1 MANAWQ
7 AGFRAAVRTNR
18 RGWGVSNH
26 YGKVRLKLQ
35 FPKTGNWPANA
46 AATLPYPWAPGSIN
60 EVIQLCN
67 LIYGPVMAGQ
77 LTLKKAIDDALSGS
91 DQKQDLVVS
100 PWPVIAEAFRHD
112 KLTMRNQIKAATY
125 EASYGRYLKIAL
137 QFLSGRNQPQ
147 TGKELADKV
156 LIHKRTNQKA
166 GVRFGEPLKPWINM
180 PASRLECSLALKLFL
195 EFAVHEHRQSQCWLI
210 SPREYEKLRGSS
222 AKRRIKATLSDAEC
236 LQLFELLEEG
246 WANVARL
253 LRVFGL
259 RMWEVNC
266 LIVRTNADAE
276 AQLFCSQGKVYTT
289 RGVKRSNEPRWLE
302 AVPVA
307 GKTFELVGQ
316 IQRCELKLP
325 IASDGN
331 PMEITGANLGKTLR
345 RLPYWQELVKQ
356 KAEQGEWLRPYSFRD
371 TYSLV
376 CESMQVHK
384 ADLCAA
390 MGHSEE
396 VHNRS
401 YRTTS
406 FRTMRDSFKQ
416 AFG

>member
-1 MANAWQ
+1 M
-7 AGFRAAVRTNR
+7 
-18 RGWGVSNH
+18 
-26 YGKVRLKLQ
+26 
-35 FPKTGNWPANA
+35 
-46 AATLPYPWAPGSIN
+46 
-60 EVIQLCN
+60 
-67 LIYGPVMAGQ
+67 
-77 LTLKKAIDDALSGS
+77 
-91 DQKQDLVVS
+91 
-100 PWPVIAEAFRHD
+100 
-112 KLTMRNQIKAATY
+112 
-125 EASYGRYLKIAL
+125 
-137 QFLSGRNQPQ
+137 
-147 TGKELADKV
+147 
-156 LIHKRTNQKA
+156 
-166 GVRFGEPLKPWINM
+166 
-180 PASRLECSLALKLFL
+180 
-195 EFAVHEHRQSQCWLI
+195 
-210 SPREYEKLRGSS
+210 
-222 AKRRIKATLSDAEC
+222 
-236 LQLFELLEEG
+236 
-246 WANVARL
+246 ARL

-266 LIVRTNADAE
+266 LIVRTNADGE

-302 AVPVA
+302 EVPVA
-307 GKTFELVGQ
+307 GQSFELVGQ

-325 IASDGN
+325 IGSDGN
-331 PMEITGANLGKTLR
+331 PMEISGANLGKTLR
-345 RLPYWQELVKQ
+345 RLPYWQELVNQ